1 MRHLTAAETKCDLDS
16 VSLGEELSGSVDL
29 GRKVI
34 CIDIGRKPDLLDL
47 YDVLLALGILLFT
60 RLLVF
65 GEILTRSRPAS
76 SASFSASLEDMIPS
90 CSPSAEMTRTSLSRI
105 LSLMNKSSLSL
116 SLLFTFIASS
126 RPGAKKT
133 VVQSPLS
140 HACLFLPRSM
150 RSVRNP

>member
-65 GEILTRSRPAS
+65 I
-76 SASFSASLEDMIPS
+76 FSVVDNFAYGRFRIRGNL
-90 CSPSAEMTRTSLSRI
+90 PSAEMTRTSLSRI